1 MSRDVDRAPAMRLPS
16 PRPGAPLPRPR
27 SSSIVMAPRQR
38 TASAI
43 ALFMDIGQGAGTAG
57 ASGVTPFLP
66 ALLAGALARVDDGID
81 FSGTD
86 YSFLES
92 EWFLLVVLLLAV
104 GAYAWTRRQQKAESG
119 KQELL
124 FERGMA
130 LVGVVLGALLFA
142 GSLADGGQTSW
153 WGLIAGGLCAA
164 LGYLALATLFARA
177 RSRVASQDGAA
188 GAASLI
194 DVYAE
199 GIALALAALSIF
211 VEPVG
216 YAALAVFVFL
226 VVRSRREGAQKYG
239 GLRILR

>member
-57 ASGVTPFLP
+57 ASGVRPFLP
-66 ALLAGALARVDDGID
+66 ALLAGALARGDDGID

-104 GAYAWTRRQQKAESG
+104 AAYALSRRRQTTDDG
-119 KQELL
+119 RRGLL
-124 FERGMA
+124 VERATAVLG
-130 LVGVVLGALLFA
+130 LVLGALLFA
-142 GSLADGGQTSW
+142 GSLADGDESSW
-153 WGLIAGGLCAA
+153 WGLIAGALCAA
-164 LGYLALATLFARA
+164 LGYFAIATLFARA
-177 RSRVASQDGAA
+177 RARLAGQNGAG
-188 GAASLI
+188 GAESLI

-199 GIALALAALSIF
+199 VIALVLAALAIF

-216 YAALAVFVFL
+216 YAALLVFAFL
-226 VVRSRREGAQKYG
+226 IIRSRGEGAQKYG